1 MSGRYKKVKE
11 YKMNELGKQLE
22 QRFYRYLAI
31 ESQSDAAS
39 TIVPS
44 TEGQRELAKLLA
56 EELESYGLKDIYI
69 DEHAILYAMR
79 PGNKPT
85 APKIGFV
92 THLDTVDVGLS
103 PVIKPQTLKYEGK
116 DLCLNANENIWFKT
130 AEHPEA
136 APYIGENIIFSDGT
150 SVLGADNKAAI
161 TVVMELMNKLQHA
174 DFDCGDIYVAFV
186 PDEEI
191 GLRGSKIM
199 DLSRFQVDF
208 AYTIDCCAL
217 GEVVFETFNAASI
230 EVSIKGITAHP
241 MSAKNVLL
249 NPIRVA
255 HDFIG
260 CFDRFDTP
268 EHTEQREGYFY
279 VTDLVANPD
288 NAKIK
293 MAIRDFDRNSYE
305 ARKRFIEQ
313 SIELIRARHPKAKI
327 EFRIDDV
334 YSNISDSLGDDRTAI
349 DLIFDALKIQGVEAN
364 VIPMRGGTDGSAL
377 SARGI
382 LTPNYFT
389 GALNFHSCF
398 EFLPVSSFEKSY
410 LVSETICRLVG
421 QK

>member
-1 MSGRYKKVKE
+1 M
-11 YKMNELGKQLE
+11 
-22 QRFYRYLAI
+22 
-31 ESQSDAAS
+31 
-39 TIVPS
+39 PS
-44 TEGQRELAKLLA
+44 TEGQRDLAKLLA
-56 EELESYGLKDIYI
+56 KELESYGLKEIYI
-69 DEHAILYAMR
+69 DEHAILYAVR
-79 PGNKPT
+79 PGNKPS

-116 DLCLNANENIWFKT
+116 DLCLNAQEDIWFK
-130 AEHPEA
+130 ASEHPEA
-136 APYIGENIIFSDGT
+136 APYIGEEIIFSDGT
-150 SVLGADNKAAI
+150 SVLGADNKAAV
-161 TVVMELMNKLQHA
+161 TVVMELMDKLQQA

-199 DLSRFQVDF
+199 DLSRFKVDF
-208 AYTIDCCAL
+208 AYTIDCCDL
-217 GEVVFETFNAASI
+217 GEVVYETFNAASI
-230 EVSIKGITAHP
+230 EVTIKGVTAHP

-305 ARKRFIEQ
+305 ARKRYIGEA
-313 SIELIRARHPKAKI
+313 IELIRARHPRAKI
-327 EFRIDDV
+327 DFKIEDV

-349 DLIFDALKIQGVEAN
+349 DLIFEALKIQNVEPK

-389 GALNFHSCF
+389 GALNFHSRF
-398 EFLPVSSFEKSY
+398 EFLPLSSFEKSY
-410 LVSETICRLVG
+410 LVSESICRLVG

>member
-1 MSGRYKKVKE
+1 
-11 YKMNELGKQLE
+11 MNELGKQLE

-136 APYIGENIIFSDGT
+136 APYVGENIIFSDGT

>member
-1 MSGRYKKVKE
+1 
-11 YKMNELGKQLE
+11 MNELGKQLE

-31 ESQSDAAS
+31 ESQSHAAS

-136 APYIGENIIFSDGT
+136 APYVGENIIFSDGT

>member
-1 MSGRYKKVKE
+1 
-11 YKMNELGKQLE
+11 MNELGKQLE

-39 TIVPS
+39 IVVPS

-56 EELESYGLKDIYI
+56 QELENYGLKNVYI
-69 DEHAILYAMR
+69 DDHAILYAMR
-79 PGNKPT
+79 PGNKPS

-103 PVIKPQTLKYEGK
+103 PIIKPQTLRYEGQ
-116 DLCLNANENIWFKT
+116 DLCLNEKENIWFKT

-136 APYIGENIIFSDGT
+136 APYIGEDIIFSDGT
-150 SVLGADNKAAI
+150 SILGADNKAAV
-161 TVVMELMNKLQHA
+161 TVVMELMHKLQYA

-199 DLSRFQVDF
+199 DLTRFNVDF

-217 GEVVFETFNAASI
+217 GEVVYETFNAASI

-268 EHTEQREGYFY
+268 EHTEHREGYFY
-279 VTDLVANPD
+279 VTDLIANPD

-293 MAIRDFDRNSYE
+293 MAIRDFDRHSFA

-313 SIELIRARHPKAKI
+313 AIELIKARHPRAKI
-327 EFRIDDV
+327 ECSIVDV

-349 DLIFDALKIQGVEAN
+349 DLIFDALKIQKVEPK

-377 SARGI
+377 SARGV

-398 EFLPVSSFEKSY
+398 EFLPISSFEKSY

-421 QK
+421 KK

>member
-1 MSGRYKKVKE
+1 
-11 YKMNELGKQLE
+11 MNELGKQLE

-136 APYIGENIIFSDGT
+136 APYVGENIIFSDGT

-349 DLIFDALKIQGVEAN
+349 DLIFDALKIQGIEAN

>member
-1 MSGRYKKVKE
+1 M
-11 YKMNELGKQLE
+11 
-22 QRFYRYLAI
+22 
-31 ESQSDAAS
+31 
-39 TIVPS
+39 
-44 TEGQRELAKLLA
+44 
-56 EELESYGLKDIYI
+56 
-69 DEHAILYAMR
+69 
-79 PGNKPT
+79 
-85 APKIGFV
+85 
-92 THLDTVDVGLS
+92 GLS

-116 DLCLNANENIWFKT
+116 DLCLNAQEEVWFKT
-130 AEHPEA
+130 EEHPEA
-136 APYIGENIIFSDGT
+136 APYVGEEIIFSDGT
-150 SVLGADNKAAI
+150 SVLGADNKAAV
-161 TVVMELMNKLQHA
+161 TVVMELMDKLQNA

-199 DLSRFQVDF
+199 DLSRFKVDF

-217 GEVVFETFNAASI
+217 GEVVYETFNAASI
-230 EVSIKGITAHP
+230 DITIKGITAHP
-241 MSAKNVLL
+241 MSAKNVLV

-268 EHTEQREGYFY
+268 EHTEHREGYFY
-279 VTDLVANPD
+279 VTDLIANPD

-305 ARKRFIEQ
+305 ARKRYIGEVV
-313 SIELIRARHPKAKI
+313 ELIKARHPKAKI
-327 EFRIDDV
+327 EFNIVDV

-349 DLIFDALKIQGVEAN
+349 DLIFDALKIQNVEPN

-377 SARGI
+377 SARGV

-389 GALNFHSCF
+389 GALNFHSKF
-398 EFLPVSSFEKSY
+398 EFLPLSSFEKSY

>member
-1 MSGRYKKVKE
+1 
-11 YKMNELGKQLE
+11 MNELGKQLE

>member
-1 MSGRYKKVKE
+1 
-11 YKMNELGKQLE
+11 MNELGKQLE

-136 APYIGENIIFSDGT
+136 APYVGENIIFSDGT

-313 SIELIRARHPKAKI
+313 SIELIRVRHPKAKI

>member
-1 MSGRYKKVKE
+1 
-11 YKMNELGKQLE
+11 MNELGKQLE

-31 ESQSDAAS
+31 ESQSDAANS
-39 TIVPS
+39 VVPS

-56 EELESYGLKDIYI
+56 EELKSYGLKDIYI
-69 DEHAILYAMR
+69 DDHAILYAVR
-79 PGNKPT
+79 PGNKPS

-103 PVIKPQTLKYEGK
+103 PVIKPQTLKYQGE
-116 DLCLNANENIWFKT
+116 DLCLNRQEDVWFKPS
-130 AEHPEA
+130 EHPEA
-136 APYIGENIIFSDGT
+136 APYVGEEIIFSDGT

-161 TVVMELMNKLQHA
+161 TVVMELMEKLQHA

-199 DLSRFQVDF
+199 DLSRFSVDF

-268 EHTEQREGYFY
+268 EHTEHREGYFY
-279 VTDLVANPD
+279 FTDLIANPD
-288 NAKIK
+288 NAKVK
-293 MAIRDFDRNSYE
+293 MAIRDFERNSFE
-305 ARKRFIEQ
+305 ARKRFIGE
-313 SIELIRARHPKAKI
+313 SVALIRARHPRAKI
-327 EFRIDDV
+327 EFKIDDV

-349 DLIFDALKIQGVEAN
+349 DLIFDALKIQNVEPN

-389 GALNFHSCF
+389 GALNFHSRF
-398 EFLPVSSFEKSY
+398 EFLPISSFEKSY

>member
-1 MSGRYKKVKE
+1 
-11 YKMNELGKQLE
+11 MNELGKQLE
-22 QRFYRYLAI
+22 QRFFRYLAI
-31 ESQSDAAS
+31 ESQSNPAS
-39 TIVPS
+39 TVVPS
-44 TEGQRELAKLLA
+44 TEGQRDLAKLLA
-56 EELESYGLKDIYI
+56 KELEYYGLKDIYI
-69 DEHAILYAMR
+69 DDHAILYAVR
-79 PGNKPT
+79 LGNKPS

-116 DLCLNANENIWFKT
+116 DLCLNIQEDIWFKKE
-130 AEHPEA
+130 EHPEA
-136 APYIGENIIFSDGT
+136 APYIGEEIIFSDGT
-150 SVLGADNKAAI
+150 SVLGADNKAAV
-161 TVVMELMNKLQHA
+161 TVVMELMDRLQNA

-199 DLSRFQVDF
+199 DLSRFKVDF

-217 GEVVFETFNAASI
+217 GEVVYETFNAASI
-230 EVSIKGITAHP
+230 EVTIKGVTAHP
-241 MSAKNVLL
+241 MSAKNVML

-268 EHTEQREGYFY
+268 EHTEHREGYFY

-293 MAIRDFDRNSYE
+293 MAIRDFDRTSFD
-305 ARKRFIEQ
+305 ARKRYIGEA
-313 SIELIRARHPKAKI
+313 IELIRTRHPRAKI
-327 EFRIDDV
+327 DFKIEDV
-334 YSNISDSLGDDRTAI
+334 YSNISDSLSDDRTAI
-349 DLIFDALKIQGVEAN
+349 DLIFDALKVQDVEPK

-389 GALNFHSCF
+389 GALNFHSRF
-398 EFLPVSSFEKSY
+398 EFLPINSFEKSY

>member
-1 MSGRYKKVKE
+1 
-11 YKMNELGKQLE
+11 MNELGKQLE

-39 TIVPS
+39 TVVPS

-56 EELESYGLKDIYI
+56 SELESYGLKDIYI
-69 DEHAILYAMR
+69 DDHAILYAMR
-79 PGNKPT
+79 PGNKPS

-103 PVIKPQTLKYEGK
+103 PVIKPQTLKYDGK
-116 DLCLNANENIWFKT
+116 DLCLNKSENIWFKT
-130 AEHPEA
+130 EEHPEA
-136 APYIGENIIFSDGT
+136 APYIGEDIIFSDGT
-150 SVLGADNKAAI
+150 SVLGADNKAAV

-174 DFDCGDIYVAFV
+174 NFDCGDIYVAFV

-199 DLSRFQVDF
+199 DLSRFKVDF

-217 GEVVFETFNAASI
+217 GEVVFETFNAASV

-249 NPIRVA
+249 NPIRIA

-293 MAIRDFDRNSYE
+293 MAIRDFDRHSFAE
-305 ARKRFIEQ
+305 RKRFIEQ
-313 SIELIRARHPKAKI
+313 SVELIRARYPRAKI
-327 EFRIDDV
+327 EFKIEDV
-334 YSNISDSLGDDRTAI
+334 YSNISDSLGEDRTAI
-349 DLIFDALKIQGVEAN
+349 DLIFDALKIQNIEAN

-421 QK
+421 TK

>member
-1 MSGRYKKVKE
+1 
-11 YKMNELGKQLE
+11 MNQLGKQLE
-22 QRFYRYLAI
+22 QRFFRYLAI
-31 ESQSDAAS
+31 ESQSDTSA
-39 TIVPS
+39 TFVPS
-44 TEGQRELAKLLA
+44 TEGQRELAQLLA
-56 EELESYGLKDIYI
+56 KELESYGLKDIYI
-69 DEHAILYAMR
+69 DDHAILYAVR
-79 PGNKPT
+79 LGNKPS

-103 PVIKPQTLKYEGK
+103 PVIKPQTLKYDGN
-116 DLCLNANENIWFKT
+116 DLCLNAQDEVWFKT
-130 AEHPEA
+130 EEHPEA
-136 APYIGENIIFSDGT
+136 APYVGEEIIFSDGT

-161 TVVMELMNKLQHA
+161 TVVMELMDKLQHA

-199 DLSRFQVDF
+199 DLSRFKVDF

-217 GEVVFETFNAASI
+217 GEVVYETFNAASI
-230 EVSIKGITAHP
+230 EVAIKGIAAHP
-241 MSAKNVLL
+241 MSAKNVLV
-249 NPIRVA
+249 NPIRIA

-268 EHTEQREGYFY
+268 EHTEHREGYFY
-279 VTDLVANPD
+279 VTDLIANPD

-305 ARKRFIEQ
+305 ARKRYIGEVV
-313 SIELIRARHPKAKI
+313 ELIKARHPKAKI
-327 EFRIDDV
+327 EFNIADV

-349 DLIFDALKIQGVEAN
+349 DLIFEALKIQHVEPK

-377 SARGI
+377 SARGV

-389 GALNFHSCF
+389 GALNFHSKF
-398 EFLPVSSFEKSY
+398 EFLPLSSFEKSY

>member
-1 MSGRYKKVKE
+1 
-11 YKMNELGKQLE
+11 MNQLGKQLE
-22 QRFYRYLAI
+22 QRFFRYLAI
-31 ESQSDAAS
+31 ESQSDASA
-39 TIVPS
+39 TFVPS

-56 EELESYGLKDIYI
+56 KELESYGLKDIYI
-69 DEHAILYAMR
+69 DDHAILYALR
-79 PGNKPT
+79 PGNKPS

-116 DLCLNANENIWFKT
+116 DLCLNAQEEVWFKT
-130 AEHPEA
+130 EEHPEA
-136 APYIGENIIFSDGT
+136 APYVGEEIIFSDGT
-150 SVLGADNKAAI
+150 SVLGADNKAAV
-161 TVVMELMNKLQHA
+161 TVVMELMDKLQNA

-199 DLSRFQVDF
+199 DLSRFKVDF

-217 GEVVFETFNAASI
+217 GEVVYETFNAASI
-230 EVSIKGITAHP
+230 DITIKGITAHP
-241 MSAKNVLL
+241 MSAKNVLV

-268 EHTEQREGYFY
+268 EHTEHREGYFY
-279 VTDLVANPD
+279 VTDLIANPD

-305 ARKRFIEQ
+305 ARKRYIGEVV
-313 SIELIRARHPKAKI
+313 ELIKARHPKAKI
-327 EFRIDDV
+327 EFNIVDV

-349 DLIFDALKIQGVEAN
+349 DLIFEALKIQNVEPN

-377 SARGI
+377 SARGV

-389 GALNFHSCF
+389 GALNFHSKF
-398 EFLPVSSFEKSY
+398 EFLPLSSFEKSY

>member
-1 MSGRYKKVKE
+1 
-11 YKMNELGKQLE
+11 MNKLGKQLE
-22 QRFYRYLAI
+22 QRFFRYLAI
-31 ESQSDAAS
+31 ESQSDAAA
-39 TIVPS
+39 TVVPS
-44 TEGQRELAKLLA
+44 TEGQRDLAKLLA
-56 EELESYGLKDIYI
+56 KELESYGLKEIYI
-69 DEHAILYAMR
+69 DEHAILYAVR
-79 PGNKPT
+79 PGNKPS

-116 DLCLNANENIWFKT
+116 DLCLNAQEDIWFK
-130 AEHPEA
+130 ASEHPEA
-136 APYIGENIIFSDGT
+136 APYIGEEIIFSDGT
-150 SVLGADNKAAI
+150 SVLGADNKAAV
-161 TVVMELMNKLQHA
+161 TVVMELMDKLQQA

-199 DLSRFQVDF
+199 DLSRFKVDF
-208 AYTIDCCAL
+208 AYTIDCCDL
-217 GEVVFETFNAASI
+217 GEVVYETFNAASI
-230 EVSIKGITAHP
+230 EVTIKGVTAHP

-279 VTDLVANPD
+279 VTDLIANPD

-305 ARKRFIEQ
+305 ARKRYIGEA
-313 SIELIRARHPKAKI
+313 IELIRARHPRAKI
-327 EFRIDDV
+327 DFKIEDV

-349 DLIFDALKIQGVEAN
+349 DLIFEALKIQNVEPK

-389 GALNFHSCF
+389 GALNFHSRF
-398 EFLPVSSFEKSY
+398 EFLPLSSFEKSY
-410 LVSETICRLVG
+410 LVSESICRLVG

>member
-1 MSGRYKKVKE
+1 
-11 YKMNELGKQLE
+11 MNKLGKQLE
-22 QRFYRYLAI
+22 QRFFRYLAI
-31 ESQSDAAS
+31 ESQSDAAA
-39 TIVPS
+39 TVVPS
-44 TEGQRELAKLLA
+44 TEGQRDLAKLLA
-56 EELESYGLKDIYI
+56 KELESYGLKEIYI
-69 DEHAILYAMR
+69 DEHAILYAVR
-79 PGNKPT
+79 PGNKPS

-116 DLCLNANENIWFKT
+116 DLCLNAQEDIWFK
-130 AEHPEA
+130 ASEHPEA
-136 APYIGENIIFSDGT
+136 APYIGEEIIFSDGT
-150 SVLGADNKAAI
+150 SVLGADNKAAV
-161 TVVMELMNKLQHA
+161 TVVMELMDKLQQV

-199 DLSRFQVDF
+199 DLSRFKVDF
-208 AYTIDCCAL
+208 AYTIDCCDL
-217 GEVVFETFNAASI
+217 GEVVYETFNAASI
-230 EVSIKGITAHP
+230 EVTIKGVTAHP

-305 ARKRFIEQ
+305 ARKRYIGEA
-313 SIELIRARHPKAKI
+313 IELIRARHPRAKI
-327 EFRIDDV
+327 DFKIEDV

-349 DLIFDALKIQGVEAN
+349 DLIFEALKIQNVEPK

-377 SARGI
+377 SARGV

-389 GALNFHSCF
+389 GALNFHSRF
-398 EFLPVSSFEKSY
+398 EFLPLSSFEKSY
-410 LVSETICRLVG
+410 LVSESICRLVG

>member
-1 MSGRYKKVKE
+1 
-11 YKMNELGKQLE
+11 MNELGKQLE
-22 QRFYRYLAI
+22 QRFFRYLAI
-31 ESQSDAAS
+31 ESQSDAAA
-39 TIVPS
+39 TVVPS
-44 TEGQRELAKLLA
+44 TEGQRDLAKLLA
-56 EELESYGLKDIYI
+56 KELESYGLKDIYI
-69 DEHAILYAMR
+69 DDHAILYAVR
-79 PGNKPT
+79 PGNNPS

-116 DLCLNANENIWFKT
+116 DLCLNAQEDIWFKT

-136 APYIGENIIFSDGT
+136 APYVGEEIIFSDGT
-150 SVLGADNKAAI
+150 SVLGADNKAAV
-161 TVVMELMNKLQHA
+161 TVVMELMDKLQYA
-174 DFDCGDIYVAFV
+174 DFACGDIYVAFV

-199 DLSRFQVDF
+199 DLSRFKVDF

-217 GEVVFETFNAASI
+217 GEVVYETFNAASI
-230 EVSIKGITAHP
+230 DVSIKGITAHP

-305 ARKRFIEQ
+305 ARKRYIGEVV
-313 SIELIRARHPKAKI
+313 ELIRARHPKAKI
-327 EFRIDDV
+327 EFKIEDV
-334 YSNISDSLGDDRTAI
+334 YSNISDSLGSDRTAI
-349 DLIFDALKIQGVEAN
+349 DLIFDALKIQGVEPN
-364 VIPMRGGTDGSAL
+364 DIPMRGGTDGSAL

-389 GALNFHSCF
+389 GALNFHSRF
-398 EFLPVSSFEKSY
+398 EFLPLSSFEKSY
-410 LVSETICRLVG
+410 LVSESICRLVG

>member
-1 MSGRYKKVKE
+1 
-11 YKMNELGKQLE
+11 MNELGKQLE

-39 TIVPS
+39 TVVPS

-56 EELESYGLKDIYI
+56 SELESYGLKDIYI
-69 DEHAILYAMR
+69 DDHAILYAMR
-79 PGNKPT
+79 PGNKPS

-103 PVIKPQTLKYEGK
+103 PVIKPQTLKYDGK
-116 DLCLNANENIWFKT
+116 DLCLNKSENIWFKT

-136 APYIGENIIFSDGT
+136 APYIGEDIIFSDGT
-150 SVLGADNKAAI
+150 SVLGADNKAAV
-161 TVVMELMNKLQHA
+161 TVVMELMDKLQHA
-174 DFDCGDIYVAFV
+174 NFDCGDIYVAFV

-199 DLSRFQVDF
+199 DLSRFKVDF

-217 GEVVFETFNAASI
+217 GEVVFETFNAASV

-249 NPIRVA
+249 NPIRIA

-293 MAIRDFDRNSYE
+293 MAIRDFDRHSFAE
-305 ARKRFIEQ
+305 RKRFIEQ
-313 SIELIRARHPKAKI
+313 SVELIRARYPRAKI
-327 EFRIDDV
+327 EFKIEDV
-334 YSNISDSLGDDRTAI
+334 YSNISDSLGEDRTAI
-349 DLIFDALKIQGVEAN
+349 DLIFDALKIQNIEAN

-421 QK
+421 TK

>member
-1 MSGRYKKVKE
+1 
-11 YKMNELGKQLE
+11 MNKLGKQLE
-22 QRFYRYLAI
+22 QRFFRYLAI
-31 ESQSDAAS
+31 ESQSDAAA
-39 TIVPS
+39 TVVPS
-44 TEGQRELAKLLA
+44 TEGQRDLAKLLA
-56 EELESYGLKDIYI
+56 KELESYGLKEIYI
-69 DEHAILYAMR
+69 DEHAILYAVR
-79 PGNKPT
+79 PGNKPS

-116 DLCLNANENIWFKT
+116 DLCLNAQEDIWFK
-130 AEHPEA
+130 ASEHPEA
-136 APYIGENIIFSDGT
+136 VPYIGEEIIFSDGT
-150 SVLGADNKAAI
+150 SVLGADNKAAV
-161 TVVMELMNKLQHA
+161 TVVMELMDKLQQA

-199 DLSRFQVDF
+199 DLSRFKVDF
-208 AYTIDCCAL
+208 AYTIDCCDL
-217 GEVVFETFNAASI
+217 GEVVYETFNAASI
-230 EVSIKGITAHP
+230 EVTIKGVTAHP

-279 VTDLVANPD
+279 VTDLIANPD

-305 ARKRFIEQ
+305 ARKRYIGEA
-313 SIELIRARHPKAKI
+313 IELIRARHPRAKI
-327 EFRIDDV
+327 DFKIEDV

-349 DLIFDALKIQGVEAN
+349 DLIFEALKIQNVEPK

-389 GALNFHSCF
+389 GALNFHSRF
-398 EFLPVSSFEKSY
+398 EFLPLSSFEKSY
-410 LVSETICRLVG
+410 LVSESICRLVG

>member
-1 MSGRYKKVKE
+1 
-11 YKMNELGKQLE
+11 MNELGKQLE

-136 APYIGENIIFSDGT
+136 APYVGENIIFSDGT

-377 SARGI
+377 SAQGI

>member
-1 MSGRYKKVKE
+1 
-11 YKMNELGKQLE
+11 
-22 QRFYRYLAI
+22 
-31 ESQSDAAS
+31 
-39 TIVPS
+39 
-44 TEGQRELAKLLA
+44 
-56 EELESYGLKDIYI
+56 
-69 DEHAILYAMR
+69 
-79 PGNKPT
+79 
-85 APKIGFV
+85 
-92 THLDTVDVGLS
+92 
-103 PVIKPQTLKYEGK
+103 
-116 DLCLNANENIWFKT
+116 
-130 AEHPEA
+130 
-136 APYIGENIIFSDGT
+136 
-150 SVLGADNKAAI
+150 
-161 TVVMELMNKLQHA
+161 MNKLQHA

>member
-1 MSGRYKKVKE
+1 
-11 YKMNELGKQLE
+11 MNELGKQLE

-44 TEGQRELAKLLA
+44 TEGQRELVKLLA

-136 APYIGENIIFSDGT
+136 APYVGENIIFSDGT

>member
-1 MSGRYKKVKE
+1 
-11 YKMNELGKQLE
+11 MNKLGKQLE
-22 QRFYRYLAI
+22 QRFFRYLAI
-31 ESQSDAAS
+31 ESQSDAAA
-39 TIVPS
+39 TVVPS
-44 TEGQRELAKLLA
+44 TEGQRDLAKLLA
-56 EELESYGLKDIYI
+56 KELESYGLKEIYI
-69 DEHAILYAMR
+69 DEHAILYAVR
-79 PGNKPT
+79 PGNKPS

-116 DLCLNANENIWFKT
+116 DLCLNAQEDIWFK
-130 AEHPEA
+130 ASEHPEA
-136 APYIGENIIFSDGT
+136 APYIGEEIIFSDGT
-150 SVLGADNKAAI
+150 SVLGADNKAAV
-161 TVVMELMNKLQHA
+161 TVVMELMDKLQQA

-199 DLSRFQVDF
+199 NLSRFKVDF
-208 AYTIDCCAL
+208 AYTIDCCDL
-217 GEVVFETFNAASI
+217 GEVVYETFNAASI
-230 EVSIKGITAHP
+230 EVTIKGVTAHP

-305 ARKRFIEQ
+305 ARKRYIGEA
-313 SIELIRARHPKAKI
+313 IELIRARHPRAKI
-327 EFRIDDV
+327 DFKIEDV

-349 DLIFDALKIQGVEAN
+349 DLIFEALKIQNVEPK

-389 GALNFHSCF
+389 GALNFHSRF
-398 EFLPVSSFEKSY
+398 EFLPLSSFEKSY
-410 LVSETICRLVG
+410 LVSESICRLVG

>member
-1 MSGRYKKVKE
+1 
-11 YKMNELGKQLE
+11 MNKLGKQLE
-22 QRFYRYLAI
+22 QRFFRYLAI
-31 ESQSDAAS
+31 ESQSDAAA
-39 TIVPS
+39 TVVPS
-44 TEGQRELAKLLA
+44 TEGQRDLAKLLA
-56 EELESYGLKDIYI
+56 KELESYGLKEIYI
-69 DEHAILYAMR
+69 DEHAILYAVR
-79 PGNKPT
+79 PGNKPS

-116 DLCLNANENIWFKT
+116 DLCLNAQEDIWFK
-130 AEHPEA
+130 ASEHPEA
-136 APYIGENIIFSDGT
+136 APYIGEEIIFSDGT
-150 SVLGADNKAAI
+150 SVLGADNKAAV
-161 TVVMELMNKLQHA
+161 TVVMELMDKLQQA

-199 DLSRFQVDF
+199 DLSRFKVDF
-208 AYTIDCCAL
+208 AYTIDCCDL
-217 GEVVFETFNAASI
+217 GEVVYETFNAASI
-230 EVSIKGITAHP
+230 EVTIKGVTAHP

-305 ARKRFIEQ
+305 ARKRYIGEA
-313 SIELIRARHPKAKI
+313 IELIRTRHPRAKI
-327 EFRIDDV
+327 DFKIEDV

-349 DLIFDALKIQGVEAN
+349 DLIFEALKIQNVEPK

-389 GALNFHSCF
+389 GALNFHSRF
-398 EFLPVSSFEKSY
+398 EFLPLSSFEKSY
-410 LVSETICRLVG
+410 LVSESICRLVG

>member
-1 MSGRYKKVKE
+1 
-11 YKMNELGKQLE
+11 MNKLGKQLE
-22 QRFYRYLAI
+22 QRFFRYLAI
-31 ESQSDAAS
+31 ESQSDAAA
-39 TIVPS
+39 TVVPS
-44 TEGQRELAKLLA
+44 TEGQRDLAKLLA
-56 EELESYGLKDIYI
+56 KELESYGLKEIYI
-69 DEHAILYAMR
+69 DEHAILYAIR
-79 PGNKPT
+79 PGNKPS

-116 DLCLNANENIWFKT
+116 DLCLNAQEDIWFK
-130 AEHPEA
+130 ASEHPEA
-136 APYIGENIIFSDGT
+136 APYIGEEIIFSDGT
-150 SVLGADNKAAI
+150 SVLGADNKAAV
-161 TVVMELMNKLQHA
+161 TVVMELMDKLQQA

-199 DLSRFQVDF
+199 DLSRFKVDF
-208 AYTIDCCAL
+208 AYTIDCCDL
-217 GEVVFETFNAASI
+217 GEVVYETFNAASI
-230 EVSIKGITAHP
+230 EVTIKGVTAHP

-305 ARKRFIEQ
+305 ARKRYIGEA
-313 SIELIRARHPKAKI
+313 IELIRARHPRAKI
-327 EFRIDDV
+327 DFKIEDV

-349 DLIFDALKIQGVEAN
+349 DLIFEALKIQNVEPK

-389 GALNFHSCF
+389 GALNFHSRF
-398 EFLPVSSFEKSY
+398 EFLPLSSFEKSY
-410 LVSETICRLVG
+410 LVSESICRLVG

>member
-136 APYIGENIIFSDGT
+136 APYVGENIIFSDGT

-349 DLIFDALKIQGVEAN
+349 DLIFDALKIQGIEAN

>member
-1 MSGRYKKVKE
+1 
-11 YKMNELGKQLE
+11 MNQLGKQLE
-22 QRFYRYLAI
+22 QRFFRYLAI
-31 ESQSDAAS
+31 ESQSDASA
-39 TIVPS
+39 TFVPS

-56 EELESYGLKDIYI
+56 KELESYGLKDIYI
-69 DEHAILYAMR
+69 DDHAILYALR
-79 PGNKPT
+79 PGNKPS

-116 DLCLNANENIWFKT
+116 DLCLNAQEEVWFKT
-130 AEHPEA
+130 EERPEA
-136 APYIGENIIFSDGT
+136 APYVGEEIIFSDGT
-150 SVLGADNKAAI
+150 SVLGADNKAAV
-161 TVVMELMNKLQHA
+161 TVVMELMDKLQNA

-199 DLSRFQVDF
+199 DLSRFKVDF

-217 GEVVFETFNAASI
+217 GEVVYETFNAASI
-230 EVSIKGITAHP
+230 DITIKGITAHP
-241 MSAKNVLL
+241 MSAKNVLV

-268 EHTEQREGYFY
+268 EHTEHREGYFY
-279 VTDLVANPD
+279 VTDLIANPD

-305 ARKRFIEQ
+305 ARKRYIGEVV
-313 SIELIRARHPKAKI
+313 ELIKARHPKAKI
-327 EFRIDDV
+327 EFNIVDV

-349 DLIFDALKIQGVEAN
+349 DLIFDALKIQNVEPN

-377 SARGI
+377 SARGV

-389 GALNFHSCF
+389 GALNFHSKF
-398 EFLPVSSFEKSY
+398 EFLPLSSFEKSY